1 MITYN
6 ASTLIFPNLWAV
18 MALATCID
26 ASPSAQ
32 SWCCLWED
40 CMTFRC
46 PVRSVIGLRLRTR
59 SDSLPVAA
67 EAPSMMAVHT
77 SFIGG
82 VCPGHIAI
90 ATHPV
95 GRVLRHD

>member
-1 MITYN
+1 MMTHN
-6 ASTLIFPNLWAV
+6 ASTLIFPNFRAV
-18 MALATCID
+18 MALATSID

-32 SWCCLWED
+32 SWCCLSED

-46 PVRSVIGLRLRTR
+46 PVRSVIALRLRAR
-59 SDSLPVAA
+59 SDYLPLAV
-67 EAPSMMAVHT
+67 EASSMMAVHT
-77 SFIGG
+77 SFMVG
-82 VCPGHIAI
+82 VCPGHTAI

>member
-1 MITYN
+1 MMTQN

-46 PVRSVIGLRLRTR
+46 LVRSVIGLWLRTR
-59 SDSLPVAA
+59 SDFLPLAVGTS
-67 EAPSMMAVHT
+67 SMMAVHT
-77 SFIGG
+77 SFMDG
-82 VCPGHIAI
+82 VCPGHKAL
-90 ATHPV
+90 ATLPV
-95 GRVLRHD
+95 GRMVRHD